1 VSTVALVI
9 PVEVRGLVKRYGR
22 IAAVDDVDLTVEP
35 GDVYGYLGPN
45 GAGKTTTLRIL
56 LGLIHPDAG
65 TVRLFERDPVH
76 HGAAALDGV
85 AGFVEEPAFY
95 PYLSGRK
102 NLELLATLDGGAP
115 RSRIDEV
122 LETVGLRD
130 RADDRLGGYSQGMR
144 QRLGLAAALLRNPR
158 LLILDEPANGL
169 DPAGIRDMRAL
180 IGRLTAQEITIL
192 YSSHLLGEVE
202 EVCNRV
208 AIVDRGR
215 IVFEGRLDELR
226 RSFGERYRVEAAS
239 PEAALAAARATH
251 GISGERLED
260 GVLRFEAETSEAL
273 DAFTVRLGQS
283 GIGVRALTTDR
294 ASLEDLFFRLTEGD
308 EEQAA

>member
-1 VSTVALVI
+1 MV

-22 IAAVDDVDLTVEP
+22 IAAVDHVDLTVQP

-65 TVRLFERDPVH
+65 SVRVFGHDPTRL
-76 HGAAALDGV
+76 GAAALDGV

-102 NLELLATLDGGAP
+102 NLELLATLDGGVPAA
-115 RSRIDEV
+115 RVDDV
-122 LETVGLRD
+122 LELVGLRD

-144 QRLGLAAALLRNPR
+144 QRLGLAAALLRAPR

-169 DPAGIRDMRAL
+169 DPGGIRDLRAL
-180 IGRLTAQEITIL
+180 VARLADEGMTIL
-192 YSSHLLGEVE
+192 YSSHLLAEVE

-215 IVFEGRLDELR
+215 IVFEGALDELR
-226 RSFGERYRVEAAS
+226 RSVGERHRLEAADPS
-239 PEAALAAARATH
+239 AALDAARAAA
-251 GISGERLED
+251 GITGEMLAE
-260 GVLRFEAETSEAL
+260 GVLEFEADSQAAL
-273 DAFTVRLGQS
+273 DAFTVRLGRA
-283 GIGVRALTTDR
+283 GIGVRSLTTAR
-294 ASLEDLFFRLTEGD
+294 ASLEDLFFRLTEG
-308 EEQAA
+308 ERTAA